1 MRIGSSGYLASL
13 DLRVTPVK
21 RNKEESNEE
30 DSAKQESSKT
40 SLESNS
46 STNEDDPAVK
56 TQIAKLKSVDTQV
69 KTHEAAHQAAGGGL
83 AGGAS
88 FTYTKGPD
96 GKQYA
101 IAGEVPIDMSEED
114 TPEATIAKMEQV
126 KAAALAPADP
136 SPQDLKVASTA
147 AVTAMKARLEL
158 LKQKTSDTESS
169 DGSNKSDKATNENK
183 DIKTT
188 NA

>member
-21 RNKEESNEE
+21 RNKQESDSSEEEKKQSSASGSESNEE
-30 DSAKQESSKT
+30 
-40 SLESNS
+40 
-46 STNEDDPAVK
+46 DPAVK
-56 TQIAKLKSVDTQV
+56 TQIAKLQAVDTQV
-69 KTHEAAHQAAGGGL
+69 KTHEAAHQGAGGGL

-101 IAGEVPIDMSEED
+101 VAGEVPIDMSEED

-158 LKQKTSDTESS
+158 LKEKSGNDESLDGSSNTNDKTSETKDT
-169 DGSNKSDKATNENK
+169 
-183 DIKTT
+183 KTT